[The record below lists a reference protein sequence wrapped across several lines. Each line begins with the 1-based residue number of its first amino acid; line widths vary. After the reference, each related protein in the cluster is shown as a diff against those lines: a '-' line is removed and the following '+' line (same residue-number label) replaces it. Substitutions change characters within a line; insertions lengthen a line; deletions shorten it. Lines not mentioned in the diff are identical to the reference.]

1 MLFQMRQARDGLFHA
16 WPMAGRHP
24 PQRDG
29 RSLKML
35 EPVGATA
42 VEALVYGLPDEVL
55 QRGDVFPDRQIDDD
69 ERVSKRPRVG
79 GVAAVVDI
87 APDETGAARGEAI
100 HQLEIVGELGHA
112 GIVELV
118 FDPADV
124 QLGKMMTAWLLQGPA
139 PWSAMAACRQSRQR
153 IPADQLGCR
162 SRPPTLFQNYHLT
175 IPQIRTIVRS
185 ARAAMRDV
193 SRSSRSGAGCDGRLR
208 RQAGF
213 PAGRNVRSV

>member
-1 MLFQMRQARDGLFHA
+1 MPQRRQAQPIIPAASFDHLVNAGKQTGWCRSVLPTGLSVLSHLPGGRTARRLPELRRGTLPIEGVIARTVLLQMRQPRDGLFHA

-87 APDETGAARGEAI
+87 APDEARAARGEAI
-100 HQLEIVGELGHA
+100 
-112 GIVELV
+112 
-118 FDPADV
+118 
-124 QLGKMMTAWLLQGPA
+124 
-139 PWSAMAACRQSRQR
+139 
-153 IPADQLGCR
+153 
-162 SRPPTLFQNYHLT
+162 
-175 IPQIRTIVRS
+175 
-185 ARAAMRDV
+185 
-193 SRSSRSGAGCDGRLR
+193 
-208 RQAGF
+208 
-213 PAGRNVRSV
+213 